1 MRAIMPPLSNPIL
14 SLEIESAL
22 SPPLSIN
29 VVLVKWV
36 NEWMQVYRR
45 ATHKTNRQGGE

>member
-22 SPPLSIN
+22 SPLLSIN

-36 NEWMQVYRR
+36 NEWMRVYRR